1 MKDASSNFM
10 DERIDYWIYISRSWY

>member
-1 MKDASSNFM
+1 MKGASPNFM